1 MIVLTR
7 DEAGNAAWQRQ
18 FDAAGI
24 ETYNLPAI
32 ETSVSDITPEIEE
45 ALMHLGNYSW
55 IIFPSPVAAQHFA
68 ELTAE
73 LGLPLRN
80 VTKSWIATDSQ
91 NTADII
97 RAMKLVV
104 AFVPSRPHPG
114 VLAKELKRVKSR
126 DILYLRTHHGP
137 AETVDILR
145 TRSARVT
152 DLAVSQARPLIERDL
167 GLGQL
172 LRDGEI
178 TRLVFAQPAS
188 VEGFW
193 NRVGESVALEV
204 ARGLPAVAIGDDV
217 AQSLAAADFRDI
229 RPVQTATVRTIAEA
243 A

>member
-18 FDAAGI
+18 FTAAGI
-24 ETYNLPAI
+24 ETYNLPAV
-32 ETSVSDITPEIEE
+32 ETTVADITPEVEE
-45 ALMHLGNYSW
+45 ALMHLGEYSW
-55 IIFPSPVAAQHFA
+55 IIVPGPTAAQHFA

-80 VTKSWIATDSQ
+80 VTQSWIATDSQ

-97 RAMKLVV
+97 RSMKLVV

-126 DILYLRTHHGP
+126 NILYLRTHHGP
-137 AETVDILR
+137 AEAVDILR
-145 TRSARVT
+145 RRSARVT
-152 DLAVSQARPLIERDL
+152 DLAVSQARPLTERDL

-178 TRLVFAQPAS
+178 TRLVFSQPAS
-188 VEGFW
+188 VAGFW
-193 NRVGESVALEV
+193 QRVGESVALEI
-204 ARGLPAVAIGDDV
+204 AQGLPAVAVGSDV
-217 AQSLAAADFRDI
+217 ADTLAASGFRDI
-229 RPVQTATVRTIAEA
+229 RPVQSATVRAIAGA
-243 A
+243 V